1 MLMSRQGVNEDS
13 VVGFCSG
20 YTSMDMINASVL
32 TLPFGKQ
39 RQPRQPSLVLK
50 PAAGQSHPGTIP
62 PPAPRQGRA
71 AHDPPKE
78 SIKEE
83 GMKEITI
90 DVRTR
95 CEPRPQPIESQTQLE
110 IPGFLVPAGYSLFAL
125 CLGLS
130 NLVNPPSTSGVCVV
144 LSPIPMICLSIHSLS
159 VQPWVGVGLL
169 LCAWIAP
176 FVCSTWQLV
185 FCLVYFV
192 VLGVFVGA
200 GTRKIAPSICLV
212 ALLLSMPLAINPKWA
227 GMESRWGVTVAGF
240 FLALQCVLASAG
252 AGRVVYRIKQ
262 LMAN

>member
-1 MLMSRQGVNEDS
+1 MSRQGINEDS

-39 RQPRQPSLVLK
+39 RQQRQPSLALK
-50 PAAGQSHPGTIP
+50 PASCQSHPNIIQP
-62 PPAPRQGRA
+62 PTPRQSRA
-71 AHDPPKE
+71 THDSTKE

-95 CEPRPQPIESQTQLE
+95 CEPRPPPTESQTQLE
-110 IPGFLVPAGYSLFAL
+110 IPGLLVPAGYSLFAL

-130 NLVNPPSTSGVCVV
+130 NLISPPSTSGVCVV
-144 LSPIPMICLSIHSLS
+144 LSPVPMICLSIHSLS
-159 VQPWVGVGLL
+159 VQPWVSLGLL
-169 LCAWIAP
+169 LCAWLAP
-176 FVCSTWQLV
+176 FVCSIWRLV
-185 FCLVYFV
+185 FCLAYFV

-200 GTRKIAPSICLV
+200 GTRKIVPSICLV
-212 ALLLSMPLAINPKWA
+212 ALLLSMPLAINPQWA
-227 GMESRWGVTVAGF
+227 GLESRWGVTVAGF

-262 LMAN
+262 LTVN